1 MPAADDN
8 DIPPW
13 VSETIPDESAPAS
26 VPPVAAT
33 TEKKTVADAPISDD
47 ALSLEL
53 LVDNLERWSTFLTT
67 LDLYEYPLLLLENS
81 IPVAW
86 QAPRLSLQTGAS
98 GIIFDQKQ
106 NREQAAA
113 AITAKLGIDCIIDI
127 QPGDAI
133 TTPIDYRRQQSAA
146 QQKQAEADFH
156 NHPQVQA
163 AQAVFG
169 DSLRVDNIQPTNPSQ
184 T

>member
-1 MPAADDN
+1 MSFKTDAQIAREAD
-8 DIPPW
+8 IR
-13 VSETIPDESAPAS
+13 
-26 VPPVAAT
+26 
-33 TEKKTVADAPISDD
+33 PI
-47 ALSLEL
+47 
-53 LVDNLERWSTFLTT
+53 
-67 LDLYEYPLLLLENS
+67 
-81 IPVAW
+81 
-86 QAPRLSLQTGAS
+86 
-98 GIIFDQKQ
+98 
-106 NREQAAA
+106 REIA
-113 AITAKLGIDCIIDI
+113 AKLGIACIIDI